1 MLSTVGNS
9 LTLYFDYRNRDWGM
23 ETGRKKEWDSGER
36 EDKTQDKFWKVIVF
50 SGV

>member
-36 EDKTQDKFWKVIVF
+36 EDKTQDKF
-50 SGV
+50 